1 MSKHFEKVQ
10 KVTAEQ
16 LGLNESE
23 IKLEYSFV
31 NDLGVDSLDTVELLM
46 ALEDEFGIE
55 IPDDDAEKM
64 TTVQDV
70 TNWLDANVPVS
81 LAD

>member
-23 IKLEYSFV
+23 IKLESSFV
-31 NDLGVDSLDTVELLM
+31 NDLGADSLDTVELLM

-70 TNWLDANVPVS
+70 TNWLDANVPAS
-81 LAD
+81 IAG